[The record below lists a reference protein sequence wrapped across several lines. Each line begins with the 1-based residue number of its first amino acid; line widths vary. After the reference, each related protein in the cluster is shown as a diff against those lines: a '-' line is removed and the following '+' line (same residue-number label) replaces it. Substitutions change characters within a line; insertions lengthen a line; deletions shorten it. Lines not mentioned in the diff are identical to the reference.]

1 MYLVIYRI
9 QKKDIEICG
18 SQRLRLQVVLA
29 TLRREKNRLPRR
41 ARERCRDPCLPRDQL
56 VYSARIPCWWKSISL
71 GVSHSIIFDGIVLT
85 TEDVQVHLSTVS
97 RITVA
102 WDGLAIS
109 RYYYSRLWAAHSDK
123 RCSGQ
128 KNHLG
133 KVSGKID
140 GSSHGTSIHARISFR
155 HSK

>member
-109 RYYYSRLWAAHSDK
+109 RYYYSRFRPSMGCLTIPTDGAVGKKTSWVGAFTLGYPSDTANSVF
-123 RCSGQ
+123 CP
-128 KNHLG
+128 
-133 KVSGKID
+133 
-140 GSSHGTSIHARISFR
+140 
-155 HSK
+155 